1 MKAIFFIVFIAA
13 IVMGHIFAFVDSR
26 PHFDDAGVLAFSIAI
41 VCAILAFIYPRR
53 PWLWALA
60 VGIWVPIHSLIHN
73 GSAGSFIS
81 LAFAL
86 AGAYVGALS
95 RKSLGGANQSTS

>member
-1 MKAIFFIVFIAA
+1 MKAPFFILA
-13 IVMGHIFAFVDSR
+13 IDIGHVFAFVDSQ
-26 PHFDDAGVLAFSIAI
+26 PNFDDAGILAFSIAI

-60 VGIWVPIHSLIHN
+60 IGIWIPIQSLIHN
-73 GSAGSFIS
+73 GGAGSLIAI
-81 LAFAL
+81 AFAL
-86 AGAYVGALS
+86 VGAYLGSLA